1 MSVEAPVSKI
11 GASVSRIGAS
21 VSKIG
26 TSVPR
31 IVLDLH
37 GMLGLHVTV
46 GGCGRVLRSNAVSQ
60 PRSST

>member
-21 VSKIG
+21 VSRTG
-26 TSVPR
+26 ASASR
-31 IVLDLH
+31 IVLVLH
-37 GMLGLHVTV
+37 GIVGLHVTV
-46 GGCGRVLRSNAVSQ
+46 GGYGCVLRSNAVSQ